1 MTNLKVAHACCIR
14 FVRLNKNLKDLS
26 DDLKNLECGC
36 MNCHRR
42 DPQGEYSCATPYPL
56 NFRRHPRHLLIKRRG
71 FRFVEV
77 NDASE
82 DMVTLCLECSE
93 FLSNHDQKVGKSFEN
108 VWPSF
113 VWNMLMDRDML
124 DVYGDHM
131 WIFVPEKWR
140 YWWIESVRECEI
152 LESLTMDWPPAIY
165 INFMHANACTTF
177 LPFYQ
182 IT

>member
-1 MTNLKVAHACCIR
+1 M
-14 FVRLNKNLKDLS
+14 F
-26 DDLKNLECGC
+26 
-36 MNCHRR
+36 
-42 DPQGEYSCATPYPL
+42 
-56 NFRRHPRHLLIKRRG
+56 

-113 VWNMLMDRDML
+113 VWNILMDRDML

-131 WIFVPEKWR
+131 WRFVPEKWR
-140 YWWIESVRECEI
+140 YWWIESVRECES
-152 LESLTMDWPPAIY
+152 LESVTME
-165 INFMHANACTTF
+165 
-177 LPFYQ
+177 
-182 IT
+182 